1 MSSLLKV
8 ENLSKSFP
16 LQRGL
21 LKRTLA
27 FVRAVDGVSFEIKE
41 GETLGLVGESG
52 CGKSTL
58 GRLILRLIEPTDGRI
73 IFMGKEVLEL
83 SPRAQQILRR
93 DIQIVFQDPFDS
105 LNPKMKVGD
114 IIAEPLIVNR
124 LVGKFEIAKRVGQ
137 LLDAVGLQPEQANRY
152 PHQFSGGQRQRVGI
166 ARALA
171 LNPKLV
177 ILDEPVSSLDLSIGA
192 QILNLLMELQERFG
206 LSYLLIA
213 HNLSVIEHMSDRVMV
228 MYMGKIVEVA
238 KSSDLYREPLHPYTQ
253 ALLSAAPS
261 FDRGENE
268 KRVFLEGELP
278 SLLAPPTGCK
288 FHTRCPYLEEKCERL
303 EPKLDERRKDHWVAC
318 HLVPRF
324 ARD

>member
-228 MYMGKIVEVA
+228 MYLGKIVEVA

-303 EPKLDERRKDHWVAC
+303 EPKLEERRKDHWVAC
-318 HLVPRF
+318 HLVR
-324 ARD
+324 